1 MCCLTHL
8 VFKVVG
14 PGLAVLDPPIC
25 GPAYWETKAN
35 DIVSS
40 VQVTHL
46 ILFYSSKLI
55 CWHFALKQYL
65 WVPLFAKAFI
75 ASRDIFLKRKLA
87 SAIQVFGLECP
98 ISELLEISSYRF
110 KIAFPADIL
119 SSQAVVKTFVLLD
132 QSTWLCC
139 GFKVRDNSLPIYF
152 ICNLWVTE
160 IWFALASPS
169 FHDSSCSLHSRLWF
183 QSQN

>member
-1 MCCLTHL
+1 MTAFLFTMYDLSDQNSFTMCCLTHL

-65 WVPLFAKAFI
+65 
-75 ASRDIFLKRKLA
+75 
-87 SAIQVFGLECP
+87 
-98 ISELLEISSYRF
+98 
-110 KIAFPADIL
+110 
-119 SSQAVVKTFVLLD
+119 
-132 QSTWLCC
+132 
-139 GFKVRDNSLPIYF
+139 
-152 ICNLWVTE
+152 
-160 IWFALASPS
+160 
-169 FHDSSCSLHSRLWF
+169 
-183 QSQN
+183 